1 MQYSEIILSL
11 SLLSKNYNDKLKKEL
26 KKVGIKV
33 AYCKLLSALAAEDGG
48 TQLSLVERTGLK
60 APTVSIVLRKMEKDG
75 FVTRKSDEIDL
86 RRTHVFLTDKGK
98 NANKLA
104 IDVVSGLQ
112 KKMFSSVSD
121 DEMKTFIDVIQKI
134 EKEIK

>member
-1 MQYSEIILSL
+1 MQHSEIILSL
-11 SLLSKNYNDKLKKEL
+11 FSLGKSYNDKLKKEL
-26 KKVGIKV
+26 KKAGIKV
-33 AYCKLLSALAAEDGG
+33 AYCKLLSALDAEDGG
-48 TQLSLVERTGLK
+48 TQLSLVKRTGLK

-75 FVTRKSDEIDL
+75 FVIRKTDETDL

-104 IDVVSGLQ
+104 IDVIYRLQ
-112 KKMFSSVSD
+112 KKMFSSISD
-121 DEMKTFIDVIQKI
+121 DEMNTFIGVIQKI

>member
-1 MQYSEIILSL
+1 MQHSEIILSL
-11 SLLSKNYNDKLKKEL
+11 FSLGKSYNDKLKKEL

-60 APTVSIVLRKMEKDG
+60 APTVSIVLRKMEKEG
-75 FVTRKSDEIDL
+75 FVTRKTDEIDL

-104 IDVVSGLQ
+104 IDVVCGLQ
-112 KKMFSSVSD
+112 KKMFSSISD
-121 DEMKTFIDVIQKI
+121 DEMNTFIGVIQKI

>member
-121 DEMKTFIDVIQKI
+121 DEMKTFIGVIQKI

>member
-112 KKMFSSVSD
+112 KKMFSSVSG
-121 DEMKTFIDVIQKI
+121 DEMKTFIGVIQKI